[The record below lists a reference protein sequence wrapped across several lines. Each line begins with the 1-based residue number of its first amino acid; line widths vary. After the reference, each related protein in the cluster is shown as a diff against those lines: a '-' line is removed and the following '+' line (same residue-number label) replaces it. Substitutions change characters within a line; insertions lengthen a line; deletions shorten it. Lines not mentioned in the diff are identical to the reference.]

1 MFVSPAL
8 MKDDIVLGGRKELRP
23 ATRAP
28 WASLPPPVRDV
39 CCFLGQGTALGLGEV
54 LWHND
59 SRIVED
65 CGLRAWPDIR
75 ARSVDSSLPIS
86 QPNLHRGQRA
96 PFKVRME
103 A

>member
-8 MKDDIVLGGRKELRP
+8 NKDDIVRGGRKDLRP
-23 ATRAP
+23 ASRAP
-28 WASLPPPVRDV
+28 LASLPPPVRDV
-39 CCFLGQGTALGLGEV
+39 CCFLGLGTALGLGEV
-54 LWHND
+54 LWHHD

-65 CGLRAWPDIR
+65 CGLRTWPDIR
-75 ARSVDSSLPIS
+75 ACRVDSSLPIS

-96 PFKVRME
+96 SSKVRME